1 MYLSQSVEDS
11 LVSFGKVPVHDG
23 GEDTSHCVIIKAVN
37 ADNVEVSSEA
47 ISDGVPTTSWR
58 THPTNQQLQ

>member
-11 LVSFGKVPVHDG
+11 LISFGKVPVHDG
-23 GEDTSHCVIIKAVN
+23 GENTSHCIVIKAIN
-37 ADNVEVSSEA
+37 ADYVEVSSEA
-47 ISDGVPTTSWR
+47 ISDCVPTTSWW